1 MSGTLRFVI
10 SIILVL
16 LIFTLSL
23 SAAFIGSGP
32 ATGVIASPFISGF
45 DGRYLGLVVL
55 LESRL
60 SLVQLLDGCHRADLL
75 GRQVYLVSGLENIF
89 VGGCVEGAITYVG
102 PYVHR
107 EFVGPQGQDG
117 GGAAAA

>member
-1 MSGTLRFVI
+1 MSRTPRFVI
-10 SIILVL
+10 SIVLVL
-16 LIFTLSL
+16 LVFTLAL
-23 SAAFIGSGP
+23 SAALIGSGP
-32 ATGVIASPFISGF
+32 ATGVISSPFISGF

-55 LESRL
+55 LES
-60 SLVQLLDGCHRADLL
+60 VQLLDGCHRADLL
-75 GRQVYLVSGLENIF
+75 GRQVYLVCGLENIF
-89 VGGCVEGAITYVG
+89 IGGCVEGAITYVG